1 MNPVE
6 DVMKQKWKYKQTVLL
21 YDHLLKEQPTSTQWL
36 NAHGGDGWELVSVNR
51 IIENYTSKGEVEG
64 NRFLY
69 TFKKPDD

>member
-1 MNPVE
+1 MNPAE
-6 DVMKQKWKYKQTVLL
+6 DVMKQKWKYKQQVLL
-21 YDHLLKEQPTSTQWL
+21 YDHLFKEQPSSTQWL

-51 IIENYTSKGEVEG
+51 IIENHSSEGEAER